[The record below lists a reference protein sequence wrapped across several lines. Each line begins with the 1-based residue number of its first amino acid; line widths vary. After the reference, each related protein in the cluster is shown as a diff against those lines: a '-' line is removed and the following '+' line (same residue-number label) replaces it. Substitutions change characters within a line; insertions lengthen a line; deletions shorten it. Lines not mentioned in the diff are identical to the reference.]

1 MRRRVVFLTVTAAV
15 MLTLGGFAFATGQGE
30 KAASTSSK
38 PEYTFYFVS
47 HGGPGDPYWQTFI
60 NGINDS
66 AKALGVKIVYVY
78 PQRQGDVGE
87 LIKQLNSAIA
97 AKPDGIGVTIDN
109 VEGFSGPLLE
119 AKKLGIPV
127 IAFDT
132 VPNPDNPDY
141 SKTPYFCYVGE
152 DSFAAGQEVGRGGLS
167 SFNLQRGDRVVVAD
181 HEAGNTSLT
190 LRINGIK
197 SILQPQGVTVDV
209 LATPGDNPAQ
219 SQSIVQNYIAKNPS
233 VKAIFTMGPLS
244 YGPAGKVIEANNM
257 VGKIGLVGWDIDQAA
272 IDMIKSGEMAF
283 TANEQPYYIAT
294 TAAYLLY
301 MNVKYH
307 FDPPP
312 LFNTGLGKVDKS
324 NIDSWAELVKA
335 GKG

>member
-1 MRRRVVFLTVTAAV
+1 MFFV
-15 MLTLGGFAFATGQGE
+15 LGGFVAATGQSE
-30 KAASTSSK
+30 KATTASTK

-60 NGINDS
+60 NGVNDA

-109 VEGFSGPLLE
+109 VEGFSGPLNE
-119 AKKLGIPV
+119 AKRLGIPV

-132 VPNPDNPDY
+132 VPNPDHPDFTA
-141 SKTPYFCYVGE
+141 TPYMCYVGE
-152 DSFAAGQEVGRGGLS
+152 DSFAAGQEVGRAGLS
-167 SFNLQRGDRVVVAD
+167 SFNLASGDRVVVAD

-197 SILQPQGVTVDV
+197 SILQPKGVTVDV
-209 LATPGDNPAQ
+209 LATPGANPAQ
-219 SQSIVQNYIAKNPS
+219 SQSIIQNYIAKNPS

-244 YGPAGKVIEANNM
+244 YTPAGKVLEANNL
-257 VGKIGLVGWDIDQAA
+257 VGKVGLAGWDIDQSA
-272 IDMIKSGEMAF
+272 IDWIKSGEMAF

-312 LFNTGLGKVDKS
+312 VFNTGLGKVDKS
-324 NIDSWAELVKA
+324 NIASWADLVKA